1 MDPRE
6 RILGIGK
13 LHVLRGEPIPLDVLA
28 EADRLGL
35 SLLDF
40 DQPHFPEI
48 DHEKG
53 DELHGISE
61 EDIHDL

>member
-35 SLLDF
+35 CLTDF
-40 DQPHFPEI
+40 DQPTIPLT
-48 DHEKG
+48 DHEG
-53 DELHGISE
+53 DLLHGSNE

>member
-35 SLLDF
+35 SLTDF

-48 DHEKG
+48 DHEG
-53 DELHGISE
+53 DELHGINQ

>member
-40 DQPHFPEI
+40 DQPHIPEI
-48 DHEKG
+48 DHEG
-53 DELHGISE
+53 DELHGINE

>member
-1 MDPRE
+1 MHPRE
-6 RILGIGK
+6 RLLGIGK
-13 LHVLRGEPIPLDVLA
+13 LYLSRGEPIPLDLLA
-28 EADRLGL
+28 EADSLGL

-48 DHEKG
+48 DHEG
-53 DELHGISE
+53 DYAHGINE